1 MTPNAVLPSFFVG
14 QNAHFMSYLQ
24 TENEGLKN
32 GCQPY
37 QENIE
42 ASPPSLH
49 AANFG

>member
-32 GCQPY
+32 CCQPY
-37 QENIE
+37 QENVE
-42 ASPPSLH
+42 TSPPSLH